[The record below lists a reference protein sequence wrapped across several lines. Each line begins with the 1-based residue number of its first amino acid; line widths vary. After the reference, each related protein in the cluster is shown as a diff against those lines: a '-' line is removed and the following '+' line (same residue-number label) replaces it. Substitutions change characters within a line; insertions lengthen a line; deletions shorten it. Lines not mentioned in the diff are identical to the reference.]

1 MINATE
7 PAIQDQHKA
16 FSRNSLRVL
25 PTHGRSN
32 GHTPAGPRPNTTPRQ
47 PKPAHRF
54 RGRGAGLNP
63 PNRFDATHVADPATD
78 PDAPWT
84 CDLGQPDGSTV
95 RTAVYPDRSRRLI
108 NRVDSPDLAFNWT
121 INPYRGCE
129 HGCIYCYARP
139 FHEMLSFSC
148 GVDFETKL
156 TAKFDAPELL
166 RRELARPGWTGDPIV
181 LSGITDCYQP
191 IESKLLI
198 TRGCLEVLAEC
209 RQATRI
215 ATKSRL
221 ILRDLD
227 VLAQLAAH
235 QAVQVAVSI
244 TTLDNQLAAR
254 LEPRAASPADRLW
267 VVRRLA
273 SAGIPVTVLVAPV
286 IPGLTDQEM
295 PAILDAAAEA
305 GASTAH
311 YELLRLPHQ
320 VAELFDDWLQRHF
333 PQRRR
338 RILKLVNTC
347 RGGRLYDSRW
357 HLRMTGQG
365 PVAEHMARSFAL
377 FARRAGL
384 APHGLDQSPP
394 ALNTE
399 AFRRPP
405 GSNQM
410 MLFASA

>member
-1 MINATE
+1 MINAMDAV
-7 PAIQDQHKA
+7 PDDQHKTLCNNRLGGLC
-16 FSRNSLRVL
+16 S
-25 PTHGRSN
+25 GRPSSASA
-32 GHTPAGPRPNTTPRQ
+32 PAGPGTGRQ
-47 PKPAHRF
+47 RAQRTPAHRF

-63 PNRFDATHVADPATD
+63 PNRFDAIHTADPATD
-78 PDAPWT
+78 ADAPWV
-84 CDLGQPDGSTV
+84 CDVGQPDGSTV
-95 RTAVYPDRSRRLI
+95 RTTVYPDHARKLI

-166 RRELARPGWTGDPIV
+166 RRELAQQDWTGEPIV

-221 ILRDLD
+221 ILRDMD
-227 VLAQLAAH
+227 VLQQLAAH

-286 IPGLTDQEM
+286 IPGLTDHEM
-295 PAILDAAAEA
+295 PAILDAAADA
-305 GASTAH
+305 GAATAH

-320 VAELFDDWLQRHF
+320 VADLFDDWLKRHF
-333 PQRRR
+333 PQRSR

-347 RGGRLYDSRW
+347 RAGRLYDSRW

-365 PVAEHMARSFAL
+365 PVAEHLARSFAL

-410 MLFASA
+410 MLFAS